1 MLEWYAVVT
10 CRDVDFED
18 LTVRCKRTDNRCPI
32 LSSLSA
38 PDGNQQ
44 GPCMGFPVCS
54 PPCKVPAGYHLV
66 RLMKTESGSEIVHP
80 WIPSVGFELYLLV
93 LSNPGSHV
101 QCVSLG
107 LSLEIEAS

>member
-1 MLEWYAVVT
+1 MIQTYSVHGQLAKANTQE
-10 CRDVDFED
+10 
-18 LTVRCKRTDNRCPI
+18 
-32 LSSLSA
+32 S
-38 PDGNQQ
+38 
-44 GPCMGFPVCS
+44 
-54 PPCKVPAGYHLV
+54 PCKVPAGYHLV